1 VCLSIG
7 LSVSKSNRRVIE
19 NYDRLDGVLLLR
31 EVGEV
36 TLESPELVA
45 EETMANGATELYV
58 AFK

>member
-1 VCLSIG
+1 MCLSIG
-7 LSVSKSNRRVIE
+7 LSVSKSKRRVIE

-45 EETMANGATELYV
+45 EETMANGAT
-58 AFK
+58 